1 MLQTNWQAPKA
12 VQLTAIVLNT
22 SSSWLETNSWSQL
35 LFWWPKTCL
44 LSAKPLPS
52 ADGSKHSIIFFY
64 SVVHAKMPKKIAQC
78 FFGRFQ
84 IFAIFLP
91 SYDFCISLWASNGK
105 ISAQMINCHWIL
117 HCWKNILHFIA
128 LKLVK
133 IGQNWIAVSKH
144 RQKLTKNWKSAKKAF
159 CNLFRQLCMYHGV
172 SYLKKIPEPCWLY
185 G

>member
-1 MLQTNWQAPKA
+1 M
-12 VQLTAIVLNT
+12 
-22 SSSWLETNSWSQL
+22 
-35 LFWWPKTCL
+35 
-44 LSAKPLPS
+44 
-52 ADGSKHSIIFFY
+52 
-64 SVVHAKMPKKIAQC
+64 VHAKMPKKIAEC

-133 IGQNWIAVSKH
+133 IGQNWLAVFKH
-144 RQKLTKNWKSAKKAF
+144 WQKLAKNWKSAKKAF
-159 CNLFRQLCMYHGV
+159 CDFLWQSCMYHGV
-172 SYLKKIPEPCWLY
+172 SYLKKNSRTLLITWLKENFKICNFGREISNQSCNTNCGTPCIW
-185 G
+185 